1 MQDSEKK
8 RKFERVPYDDTI
20 NFSVLFTESEDL
32 KKIEVEGKIINTSQA
47 GIGIVINFPLEA
59 GHVLQWADKHQKGKL
74 HMASVRWSQEL
85 EDYFRAGA
93 MFI

>member
-1 MQDSEKK
+1 MQDFGEK
-8 RKFERVPYDDTI
+8 REAERAHYKDTI
-20 NFSVLFTESEDL
+20 KFTVLFTESEDL

-47 GIGIVINFPLEA
+47 GIGIVTNFPLEA
-59 GHVLQWADKHQKGKL
+59 GHVLQWVDKHQKGKL
-74 HMASVRWSQEL
+74 HMASVKWSQEL

>member
-1 MQDSEKK
+1 MQDFEKK

-20 NFSVLFTESEDL
+20 KFSVLFTEAEDL
-32 KKIEVEGKIINTSQA
+32 KKIDVEGKIINTSQA
-47 GIGIVINFPLEA
+47 GIGIVTNFPLEP
-59 GHVLQWADKHQKGKL
+59 GHVLQWVDKHQKDKL

-93 MFI
+93 MLI

>member
-1 MQDSEKK
+1 MQDSGEK
-8 RKFERVPYDDTI
+8 RESERTPYNDTI
-20 NFSVLFTESEDL
+20 TFSVLFTESEDL
-32 KKIEVEGKIINTSQA
+32 KKIEIEGKIINTTQA
-47 GIGIVINFPLEA
+47 GIGIVTNFPLEA
-59 GHVLQWADKHQKGKL
+59 GHVLQWADEHQKGKL